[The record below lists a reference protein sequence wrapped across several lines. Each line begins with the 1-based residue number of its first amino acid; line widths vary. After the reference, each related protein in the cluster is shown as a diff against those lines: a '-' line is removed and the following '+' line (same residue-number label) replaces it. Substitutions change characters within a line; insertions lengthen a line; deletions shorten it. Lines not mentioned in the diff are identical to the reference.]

1 MEETMTRFVWTCSV
15 FVCFVFVLT
24 LSMSSV
30 AAGQAAKPAQGD
42 EGERRALQPQLIG
55 SWRSA
60 SDRVLLS
67 TDLDRSV
74 WGAGAAAVRDVS
86 LTLRPSGEG
95 TLTITRKIVDA
106 RGRTAQTSTSIE
118 EAQIVVEGPQDAPA
132 GRTEHAVRIVRAER
146 RYPDDPSYRWPL
158 DGLEVKVATFDDN
171 DDTIEVRVDTPEG
184 RGSFW
189 ETLRRQGRR
198 TPRPTSK

>member
-1 MEETMTRFVWTCSV
+1 MEGTMTRFVWTCRV
-15 FVCFVFVLT
+15 FLCAIFLLM
-24 LSMSSV
+24 LSISAA
-30 AAGQAAKPAQGD
+30 AAGQGAKPTAGD
-42 EGERRALQPQLIG
+42 EGERRAFQPQLIG

-60 SDRVLLS
+60 SDRMPLS

-86 LTLRPSGEG
+86 LTIRSSGEG

-118 EAQIVVEGPQDAPA
+118 EAQVVVEGPLEAPA
-132 GRTEHAVRIVRAER
+132 GRMEHAVRVVRAER
-146 RYPDDPSYRWPL
+146 RYPDDPSYKWPL
-158 DGLEVKVATFDDN
+158 EGLQVKVATFDDN
-171 DDTIEVRVDTPEG
+171 DDAIEVRVDTPEG

-198 TPRPTSK
+198 SPRVPNK